1 LLSTKRRVQPAGVEE
16 YVKSG
21 GDLIFDGIQQNMQIG
36 GFAQFAQFAEKL
48 LLLRIDVS
56 LHPEERLN

>member
-36 GFAQFAQFAEKL
+36 GFAQFAEKL